1 VYIEEM
7 LPKNAVGKIAK
18 PELRQRLQ
26 DASAAASGSRSTN
39 EQIKARD

>member
-7 LPKNAVGKIAK
+7 RPKNAVGKIAK

-26 DASAAASGSRSTN
+26 DVS
-39 EQIKARD
+39 Q